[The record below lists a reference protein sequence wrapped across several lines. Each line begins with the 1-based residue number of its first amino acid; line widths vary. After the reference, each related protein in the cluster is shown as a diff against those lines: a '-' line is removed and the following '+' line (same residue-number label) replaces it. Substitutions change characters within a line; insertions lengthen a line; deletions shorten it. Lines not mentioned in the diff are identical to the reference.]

1 MGSFLLQ
8 RKRTSKMIKSTIY
21 FCKNFRKMSKKCYN
35 NHIDGEKELREAV
48 RKVVSERVYAV
59 LSESVFEG
67 DSNSEKKSEN
77 NDFGDVKKSDA
88 ANKRKQ
94 VTQLLRDPKINM
106 AELGRDLY
114 PDMSDDASRSLISK
128 KSRGV
133 RELTPDEI
141 ITLYQKLKGTKAS
154 V

>member
-1 MGSFLLQ
+1 
-8 RKRTSKMIKSTIY
+8 
-21 FCKNFRKMSKKCYN
+21 MSKKNYS
-35 NHIDGEKELREAV
+35 NHIDGVEALRESV
-48 RKVVSERVYAV
+48 RKIVSKRVYAM
-59 LSESVFEG
+59 LNESVFEG
-67 DSNSEKKSEN
+67 DDEKSDKKSEN

-141 ITLYQKLKGTKAS
+141 ITLYQKLKGTKVSA
-154 V
+154 

>member
-1 MGSFLLQ
+1 MYFKFVKQDYLFL
-8 RKRTSKMIKSTIY
+8 
-21 FCKNFRKMSKKCYN
+21 KNFREMSKKNYS
-35 NHIDGEKELREAV
+35 NHIDGVEALRESI
-48 RKVVSERVYAV
+48 RKIVSERVYAM
-59 LSESVFEG
+59 LNESVFEG
-67 DSNSEKKSEN
+67 EDDDKSDKQSQN
-77 NDFGDVKKSDA
+77 NNFGDVKKSDA

-141 ITLYQKLKGTKAS
+141 ITLYQKLKGTKVS
-154 V
+154 S

>member
-1 MGSFLLQ
+1 
-8 RKRTSKMIKSTIY
+8 
-21 FCKNFRKMSKKCYN
+21 MSKKYNN
-35 NHIDGEKELREAV
+35 NHIDGVQELREAV
-48 RKVVSERVYAV
+48 RKVVSNRVYAV
-59 LSESVFEG
+59 LNESVFEG
-67 DSNSEKKSEN
+67 EDNDKSDEKSEN
-77 NDFGDVKKSDA
+77 NDFGDVKKSDT

-141 ITLYQKLKGTKAS
+141 ITLYQKLKGTKVS
-154 V
+154 S

>member
-1 MGSFLLQ
+1 M
-8 RKRTSKMIKSTIY
+8 SKI
-21 FCKNFRKMSKKCYN
+21 FRKMSKKCYS
-35 NHIDGEKELREAV
+35 NHIDGVDELREAV
-48 RKVVSERVYAV
+48 RKIVSEHVYGKLNESIFEADDENSDD
-59 LSESVFEG
+59 SE
-67 DSNSEKKSEN
+67 NKSQN

-114 PDMSDDASRSLISK
+114 PEMSDDASRSLISK

-141 ITLYQKLKGTKAS
+141 ITLYQKLKGTKVS
-154 V
+154 S

>member
-1 MGSFLLQ
+1 
-8 RKRTSKMIKSTIY
+8 
-21 FCKNFRKMSKKCYN
+21 MSKKNYS
-35 NHIDGEKELREAV
+35 NHIDGVEALRESV
-48 RKVVSERVYAV
+48 RKIVSERVYAM
-59 LSESVFEG
+59 LNESVFEG
-67 DSNSEKKSEN
+67 EDDEKSDKKSEN
-77 NDFGDVKKSDA
+77 NDFGDIKKSDA

-128 KSRGV
+128 KSRGI

-154 V
+154 A

>member
-1 MGSFLLQ
+1 
-8 RKRTSKMIKSTIY
+8 
-21 FCKNFRKMSKKCYN
+21 MSKKNYN
-35 NHIDGEKELREAV
+35 NHIDGVEALRESV
-48 RKVVSERVYAV
+48 RKIVSERVYAM
-59 LSESVFEG
+59 LNESVFEG
-67 DSNSEKKSEN
+67 EDDDDKSDNKSKN
-77 NDFGDVKKSDA
+77 NDFGDIKKSDA

>member
-1 MGSFLLQ
+1 
-8 RKRTSKMIKSTIY
+8 
-21 FCKNFRKMSKKCYN
+21 MSKKNYS
-35 NHIDGEKELREAV
+35 NHIDGVEALRESV
-48 RKVVSERVYAV
+48 RKIVSERVYAM
-59 LSESVFEG
+59 LNENVFE
-67 DSNSEKKSEN
+67 DENDNDKSDKKSEN

-141 ITLYQKLKGTKAS
+141 ITLYQKLKGTKVSA
-154 V
+154 

>member
-1 MGSFLLQ
+1 
-8 RKRTSKMIKSTIY
+8 
-21 FCKNFRKMSKKCYN
+21 MSKKNYS
-35 NHIDGEKELREAV
+35 NHIDGVEILWESV
-48 RKVVSERVYAV
+48 RQIVSERVYAM
-59 LSESVFEG
+59 LNESVFEG
-67 DSNSEKKSEN
+67 EDDDDKSDNKPKN
-77 NDFGDVKKSDA
+77 NDFGDIKKSDA

>member
-1 MGSFLLQ
+1 
-8 RKRTSKMIKSTIY
+8 
-21 FCKNFRKMSKKCYN
+21 MSKKNYS
-35 NHIDGEKELREAV
+35 NHIDGVEALRVSV
-48 RKVVSERVYAV
+48 RKIVSERVYAM
-59 LSESVFEG
+59 LNESVFEG
-67 DSNSEKKSEN
+67 EDDEKSDKKSEN
-77 NDFGDVKKSDA
+77 NDFGDIKKSDA

-141 ITLYQKLKGTKAS
+141 ITLYQKLKGTKPSA
-154 V
+154 

>member
-1 MGSFLLQ
+1 
-8 RKRTSKMIKSTIY
+8 
-21 FCKNFRKMSKKCYN
+21 MSKKNYS
-35 NHIDGEKELREAV
+35 NHIDGVEALRESV
-48 RKVVSERVYAV
+48 RQIVSKRVYDM
-59 LSESVFEG
+59 LNESVFEG
-67 DSNSEKKSEN
+67 EEDDDKSDSKSKN

-88 ANKRKQ
+88 ANKRKH

>member
-1 MGSFLLQ
+1 
-8 RKRTSKMIKSTIY
+8 
-21 FCKNFRKMSKKCYN
+21 MSKKNYS
-35 NHIDGEKELREAV
+35 NHIDGVEALRESV
-48 RKVVSERVYAV
+48 RKIVSKRVYAM
-59 LSESVFEG
+59 LNESVFEG
-67 DSNSEKKSEN
+67 EDDDEKSDNKSKN
-77 NDFGDVKKSDA
+77 NDFGDIKKSDA

>member
-1 MGSFLLQ
+1 
-8 RKRTSKMIKSTIY
+8 
-21 FCKNFRKMSKKCYN
+21 MSKKNYS
-35 NHIDGEKELREAV
+35 NHIDGVEALRESV
-48 RKVVSERVYAV
+48 RKIVSERVYAM
-59 LSESVFEG
+59 LNENVFE
-67 DSNSEKKSEN
+67 DENDNDKSDKKSEN
-77 NDFGDVKKSDA
+77 NDFGDIKKSDA

-141 ITLYQKLKGTKAS
+141 ITLYQKLKGTKVSA
-154 V
+154 

>member
-1 MGSFLLQ
+1 
-8 RKRTSKMIKSTIY
+8 
-21 FCKNFRKMSKKCYN
+21 MSKKNYN
-35 NHIDGEKELREAV
+35 NHIDGVEALRESV
-48 RKVVSERVYAV
+48 RKIVSERVYAM
-59 LSESVFEG
+59 LNESVFEG
-67 DSNSEKKSEN
+67 EDDDEKSDNKSKN
-77 NDFGDVKKSDA
+77 NDFGDIKKSDA

>member
-1 MGSFLLQ
+1 
-8 RKRTSKMIKSTIY
+8 
-21 FCKNFRKMSKKCYN
+21 MSKKNYS
-35 NHIDGEKELREAV
+35 NHIDGVEALRESV
-48 RKVVSERVYAV
+48 RKIVSERVYAM
-59 LSESVFEG
+59 LNESVFEG
-67 DSNSEKKSEN
+67 EEGDDKSDSKSKN

-94 VTQLLRDPKINM
+94 VTQLLRDPKINI

-128 KSRGV
+128 KSRGI

>member
-1 MGSFLLQ
+1 
-8 RKRTSKMIKSTIY
+8 
-21 FCKNFRKMSKKCYN
+21 MSKKNYS
-35 NHIDGEKELREAV
+35 NHIDGVEALRESV
-48 RKVVSERVYAV
+48 RKIVSKRVYAM
-59 LSESVFEG
+59 LNESVFEG
-67 DSNSEKKSEN
+67 DDEKSDKKSEN

-141 ITLYQKLKGTKAS
+141 ITLYQKLKGTKVS

>member
-1 MGSFLLQ
+1 
-8 RKRTSKMIKSTIY
+8 
-21 FCKNFRKMSKKCYN
+21 MSKKNYSS
-35 NHIDGEKELREAV
+35 HIDGVEALRESV
-48 RKVVSERVYAV
+48 RKIVSERVYAM
-59 LSESVFEG
+59 LNESVFEG
-67 DSNSEKKSEN
+67 EDDEKLDKKSEN
-77 NDFGDVKKSDA
+77 NDFGDIKKSDA

-141 ITLYQKLKGTKAS
+141 ITLYQKLKDTKAS
-154 V
+154 A

>member
-1 MGSFLLQ
+1 
-8 RKRTSKMIKSTIY
+8 
-21 FCKNFRKMSKKCYN
+21 MSKKNYN
-35 NHIDGEKELREAV
+35 NHIGGVEALRESV
-48 RKVVSERVYAV
+48 RQIVSKRIYAM
-59 LSESVFEG
+59 LNESVFEG
-67 DSNSEKKSEN
+67 EDDDNNSDSKSKN
-77 NDFGDVKKSDA
+77 NDFGDIKKSDA

-128 KSRGV
+128 KSRGI

-154 V
+154 A

>member
-1 MGSFLLQ
+1 
-8 RKRTSKMIKSTIY
+8 
-21 FCKNFRKMSKKCYN
+21 MSKKNYS
-35 NHIDGEKELREAV
+35 NHIDGVEALRESV
-48 RKVVSERVYAV
+48 RKIVSKRVYAM
-59 LSESVFEG
+59 LNESVFEG
-67 DSNSEKKSEN
+67 DDEKSDKKSEN

-141 ITLYQKLKGTKAS
+141 ITLYQKLKGTKVNA
-154 V
+154 

>member
-1 MGSFLLQ
+1 
-8 RKRTSKMIKSTIY
+8 
-21 FCKNFRKMSKKCYN
+21 MSKKNYS
-35 NHIDGEKELREAV
+35 NHIDGVEALRESV
-48 RKVVSERVYAV
+48 RQIVSKRVYDM
-59 LSESVFEG
+59 LNESVFEG
-67 DSNSEKKSEN
+67 EEDDDKSDSKSEN

>member
-1 MGSFLLQ
+1 
-8 RKRTSKMIKSTIY
+8 
-21 FCKNFRKMSKKCYN
+21 MSKKNYS
-35 NHIDGEKELREAV
+35 NHIDGVEALRESV
-48 RKVVSERVYAV
+48 RQIVSKRVYAM
-59 LSESVFEG
+59 LNESVFEG
-67 DSNSEKKSEN
+67 EEGDDKSDSKSKN

-128 KSRGV
+128 KSRGI

>member
-1 MGSFLLQ
+1 
-8 RKRTSKMIKSTIY
+8 
-21 FCKNFRKMSKKCYN
+21 MSKKNYS
-35 NHIDGEKELREAV
+35 NHIDGVEALRESV
-48 RKVVSERVYAV
+48 RQIVSKRVYAM
-59 LSESVFEG
+59 LNESVFEG
-67 DSNSEKKSEN
+67 EEDDDKSDSKSEN
-77 NDFGDVKKSDA
+77 NDFGDIKKSDA

>member
-1 MGSFLLQ
+1 
-8 RKRTSKMIKSTIY
+8 
-21 FCKNFRKMSKKCYN
+21 MSKKNYS
-35 NHIDGEKELREAV
+35 NHIDGVEALRESV
-48 RKVVSERVYAV
+48 RQIVSKRVYDM
-59 LSESVFEG
+59 LNESVFEG
-67 DSNSEKKSEN
+67 EEDDDKSDSKSKN

>member
-1 MGSFLLQ
+1 
-8 RKRTSKMIKSTIY
+8 
-21 FCKNFRKMSKKCYN
+21 MSKKNYS
-35 NHIDGEKELREAV
+35 NHIDGVKALRESV
-48 RKVVSERVYAV
+48 RKIVSERVYTM
-59 LSESVFEG
+59 LNESVFEG
-67 DSNSEKKSEN
+67 DDEKSDKKSEN

>member
-1 MGSFLLQ
+1 
-8 RKRTSKMIKSTIY
+8 
-21 FCKNFRKMSKKCYN
+21 MSKKCYN
-35 NHIDGEKELREAV
+35 NHIDGVDELREAI
-48 RKVVSERVYAV
+48 RKIVSERVYGK
-59 LSESVFEG
+59 LNESMFEAD
-67 DSNSEKKSEN
+67 DSQSDDSKSKSQN

-114 PDMSDDASRSLISK
+114 PEMSDDASRSLISK

-141 ITLYQKLKGTKAS
+141 ITLYQKLKGTKVS
-154 V
+154 S

>member
-1 MGSFLLQ
+1 
-8 RKRTSKMIKSTIY
+8 
-21 FCKNFRKMSKKCYN
+21 MSKKNYS
-35 NHIDGEKELREAV
+35 NHIDGVEALRESV
-48 RKVVSERVYAV
+48 RKIVSERVYAM
-59 LSESVFEG
+59 LNESVFEG
-67 DSNSEKKSEN
+67 EEGDDKSDSKSKN

-128 KSRGV
+128 KSRGI

>member
-1 MGSFLLQ
+1 
-8 RKRTSKMIKSTIY
+8 
-21 FCKNFRKMSKKCYN
+21 MSKKNYS
-35 NHIDGEKELREAV
+35 NHIDGVEALRESV
-48 RKVVSERVYAV
+48 RKIVSERVYAM
-59 LSESVFEG
+59 LNESVFEG
-67 DSNSEKKSEN
+67 EDDEKSDKKSEN
-77 NDFGDVKKSDA
+77 NDFGDIKKSDA

>member
-1 MGSFLLQ
+1 
-8 RKRTSKMIKSTIY
+8 
-21 FCKNFRKMSKKCYN
+21 MSKKNYS
-35 NHIDGEKELREAV
+35 NHIDGVEALKESV
-48 RKVVSERVYAV
+48 RQIVSERVYAM
-59 LSESVFEG
+59 LNESVFEG
-67 DSNSEKKSEN
+67 EDDEKSDKKSEN
-77 NDFGDVKKSDA
+77 NNFGDIKKSDA

-141 ITLYQKLKGTKAS
+141 ITLYQKLKGTKPSA
-154 V
+154 

>member
-1 MGSFLLQ
+1 
-8 RKRTSKMIKSTIY
+8 
-21 FCKNFRKMSKKCYN
+21 MSKKCYR
-35 NHIDGEKELREAV
+35 NHIDGVDELREAI
-48 RKVVSERVYAV
+48 RKIVSERVYGK
-59 LSESVFEG
+59 LNESMFEAD
-67 DSNSEKKSEN
+67 DSKSDDSKSKSQN

-114 PDMSDDASRSLISK
+114 PEMSDDASRSLISK

-141 ITLYQKLKGTKAS
+141 ITLYQKLKGMKAIS
-154 V
+154 

>member
-1 MGSFLLQ
+1 
-8 RKRTSKMIKSTIY
+8 
-21 FCKNFRKMSKKCYN
+21 MSKKCYN
-35 NHIDGEKELREAV
+35 NHIDGVDELREAI
-48 RKVVSERVYAV
+48 RKIVSERVYSK
-59 LSESVFEG
+59 LNESMFEAD
-67 DSNSEKKSEN
+67 DSKSDDSKSKSQN

-114 PDMSDDASRSLISK
+114 PEMSDDASRSLISK

-141 ITLYQKLKGTKAS
+141 ITLYQKLKGTKVS
-154 V
+154 S

>member
-1 MGSFLLQ
+1 
-8 RKRTSKMIKSTIY
+8 
-21 FCKNFRKMSKKCYN
+21 MSKKNYS
-35 NHIDGEKELREAV
+35 NHIDGVEALRESV
-48 RKVVSERVYAV
+48 RQIVSKRVYAM
-59 LSESVFEG
+59 LNESLFE
-67 DSNSEKKSEN
+67 DEDDDDKSDNKSKN
-77 NDFGDVKKSDA
+77 NDFGDIKKSDA

-141 ITLYQKLKGTKAS
+141 ITLYQKLKGTKVSA
-154 V
+154 

>member
-1 MGSFLLQ
+1 
-8 RKRTSKMIKSTIY
+8 
-21 FCKNFRKMSKKCYN
+21 MSKKNYS
-35 NHIDGEKELREAV
+35 NHIDGVEALRESV
-48 RKVVSERVYAV
+48 RKIVSERVYAM
-59 LSESVFEG
+59 LNESLFEG
-67 DSNSEKKSEN
+67 EDDDDKSDNKSKN
-77 NDFGDVKKSDA
+77 NDFGDIKKSDA

-141 ITLYQKLKGTKAS
+141 ITLYQKLKGTKVSA
-154 V
+154 